1 MSTFPDQVHVER
13 IAEALWR
20 KSPLGNAALM
30 VGAGLSRNARNI
42 AAPGRMMPTW
52 NELAKSL
59 CEKLYPPDDQSVAR
73 HRDQALK
80 IAHSASGALRLAQ
93 EFEASFGR
101 TELNRLLKIFT
112 PDDDYAPSNLHTE
125 LLKLPWTDVYTTNWD
140 TLLERTLDTVVDRRY
155 DIVRTRDD
163 IPASQQPRIVKL
175 HGSFPSNYP
184 FIFTEEDY
192 RNYPTR
198 FVHFVN
204 MVQQSMMEN
213 LFCLI
218 GFSGDDPN
226 FLHWSGWVRDNLGES
241 APKIY
246 LVGWLELAP
255 VQRRML
261 EERNIVPV
269 DLSQLPQGRK
279 WPEECRH
286 GYALEWLFWVLKL
299 KRPTTHNEYTNWI
312 DHSPKPPVYLEI
324 SPDLFPI
331 ARDEKQFSSDIS
343 GPGKEKERLEAVRGL
358 IPIWRNERKDY
369 EGWVVAPARVRNM
382 FWAHTESRVGHL
394 VKAADRMPP
403 WERLFALR
411 EMVWRLV
418 LCLVPLLDE
427 LIQPIERVLD
437 DIDPNRCKCLWDG
450 KEVKWPDHDWPEARN
465 AWLLV
470 AVALLRHYRQ
480 NGLTDPFETLALRV
494 ENLRGCTN
502 SFDALTYQRAMFAL
516 QRMDYR
522 ALKELLQ
529 RWPIENSD
537 PIWAI
542 RKAGILFEIDEFEA
556 AYELLTVALPT
567 IRRSIRRDSDD
578 FSSLSREGCAM
589 QLLEIAGWER
599 RFRNPEAM
607 EEDEKID
614 THNPDWAA
622 RWKTLLAKDCDV
634 RAEWQK
640 LCSILEAEPPDPRS
654 EKEVREREFDL
665 GLTRPTRQFGGG
677 GQLLPAY
684 HPLIF
689 TELAGMPSHISAGIR
704 MNVGSKGLNSAV
716 LWLKQTDPALAVRIL
731 IRTCSSESDKIL
743 KEAIKRET
751 IALFDENTA
760 EDFVDIF
767 MQGID
772 QLAPGIAADKK
783 HLGQLRVAME
793 LLSRLILRLTDP
805 EKPKKAFDLAVNL
818 AHNHSVSG
826 HLWLAGVL
834 SNLLQRT
841 VECISRNVKYDWILP
856 LLNLPTEYID
866 ERAFRPEPWWRTP
879 SSDTEKEKVRLNRE
893 TQTEAWN
900 EAIHRL
906 LTDAGKEKS
915 RRRAVLRLTFLHN
928 CAVLSEEEQKAF
940 SEALWTEKFLSPTRL
955 PGQTDM
961 RYWVFLYLPE
971 PEEGLAEQLIRTAY
985 LTKAGAE
992 KKPLKD
998 YLSEIGD
1005 ILNMARIRKGP
1016 LSLTDDEKSVAKS
1029 MVVKWSQEKYTTS
1042 KDTFMMRNRANDSEI
1057 PKLLGAA
1064 ELLPFLNLTD
1074 KDLALIKSRVD
1085 TLVNDGIACYV
1096 IYPPLL
1102 SHHPEFANSLIDHL
1116 KSGII
1121 GDDQDFAVNA
1131 INGFVY
1137 WLSLAETGH
1146 AKLPPVEIIEE
1157 IGLTIY
1163 LRHEPVLAQA
1173 LEFAALLFEKQ
1184 PDLAKKTIGPHVLSG
1199 LACLFELCDY
1209 RQAIASGLADR
1220 IDIPFVRRGCAKLA
1234 IAMLKDVYSGNT
1246 VLLKWIEAAKD
1257 DPLPELRNLVD
1268 KLGLS

>member
-1 MSTFPDQVHVER
+1 MSIFPDQVHIER

-42 AAPGRMMPTW
+42 AALGRMMPTW
-52 NELAKSL
+52 SELAKSL
-59 CEKLYPPDDQSVAR
+59 CEKLYPPDDQSVAH
-73 HRDQALK
+73 HRDQALAK
-80 IAHSASGALRLAQ
+80 ASSTSGALRLAQ

-101 TELNRLLKIFT
+101 TELNRLLKIFA
-112 PDDDYAPSNLHTE
+112 PDNDYAPSNLHTE

-155 DIVRTRDD
+155 DVVRTRDD

-192 RNYPTR
+192 RSYPTR

-269 DLSQLPQGRK
+269 DLSRLPQGRK

-299 KRPTTHNEYTNWI
+299 KRPTPHNEYTNWI

-343 GPGKEKERLEAVRGL
+343 GPGKEKERLEAIRSL
-358 IPIWRNERKDY
+358 IPMWRSERKGY
-369 EGWVVAPARVRNM
+369 EGWVVAPARVRNT
-382 FWAHTESRVGHL
+382 FWAYTESWVGDL
-394 VKAADRMPP
+394 VITADHMPP
-403 WERLFALR
+403 SEKLFALR

-437 DIDPNRCKCLWDG
+437 DIDPNRCKCLRDG

-470 AVALLRHYRQ
+470 AIALLRHYRQ
-480 NGLTDPFETLALRV
+480 NGLIGPFETLALKV
-494 ENLRGCTN
+494 ENLKGCKD
-502 SFDALTYQRAMFAL
+502 SFDALTYQRSMFAL

-522 ALKELLQ
+522 TLKEFLH
-529 RWPIENSD
+529 RWPVENSD

-578 FSSLSREGCAM
+578 FSALSREGCAM

-599 RFRNPEAM
+599 RFRSSEAIG
-607 EEDEKID
+607 ENEKIN

-622 RWKTLLAKDCDV
+622 RWKTLLGKDCDV

-640 LCSILEAEPPDPRS
+640 LCSILEAAAPDTRS
-654 EKEVREREFDL
+654 GKEVREREFDI
-665 GLTRPTRQFGGG
+665 GQMITTHQFGGG
-677 GQLLPAY
+677 EQLLPAY

-689 TELAGMPSHISAGIR
+689 TELVGMPSHISTGIR
-704 MNVGSKGLNSAV
+704 MNVGSNGLNSAA
-716 LWLKQTDPALAVRIL
+716 LWLKQADPALAVRIL
-731 IRTCSSESDKIL
+731 MRTCSSESDKVL
-743 KEAIKRET
+743 KEVVKRET

-772 QLAPGIAADKK
+772 QLAPGMASDKK

-793 LLSRLILRLTDP
+793 LLSRLVLRLADP

-818 AHNHSVSG
+818 IHNHSVSG
-826 HLWLAGVL
+826 HPWLAGAL
-834 SNLLQRT
+834 SNLLRRT
-841 VECISRNVKYDWILP
+841 MECISRHEKFDLVLP
-856 LLNLPTEYID
+856 LLNLPTKGID
-866 ERAFRPEPWWRTP
+866 EQAFEPEPWWRTP
-879 SSDTEKEKVRLNRE
+879 SDTEKEKIRLNRE
-893 TQTEAWN
+893 AQAEAWT
-900 EAIHRL
+900 EVVRHL
-906 LTDAGKEKS
+906 LTGVGKQES
-915 RRRAVLRLTFLHN
+915 RPRAAIRLTFLHH
-928 CAVLSEEEQKAF
+928 CEVLSKDEQGAF
-940 SEALWTEKFLSPTRL
+940 TKALWTKKFLSSTGL
-955 PGQTDM
+955 PGQTEL
-961 RYWVFLYLPE
+961 RSWVFLYLPE
-971 PEEGLAEQLIRTAY
+971 PEVGMAEQLIKKAY

-992 KKPLKD
+992 KKSLKN
-998 YLSEIGD
+998 YLFEIGN
-1005 ILNMARIRKGP
+1005 ILNMARTRKAP
-1016 LSLTDDEKSVAKS
+1016 LSLTDEEKAVVKS
-1029 MVVKWSQEKYTTS
+1029 MVVKWSQEKYTPST
-1042 KDTFMMRNRANDSEI
+1042 DTFMMRDRANDSEI
-1057 PKLLGAA
+1057 PKLLGTA

-1085 TLVNDGIACYV
+1085 TLVNDGIACYI

-1102 SHHPEFANSLIDHL
+1102 SHSPEFSNSLIDHL

-1121 GDDQDFAVNA
+1121 GDDQNFAVDA
-1131 INGFVY
+1131 VNGLVY
-1137 WLSLAETGH
+1137 WMSLAETGH
-1146 AKLPPVEIIEE
+1146 TELPPAEIIEE

-1184 PDLAKKTIGPHVLSG
+1184 HDLAKKAIGQHVLSG
-1199 LACLFELCDY
+1199 LACLFESCDY
-1209 RQAIASGLADR
+1209 GQAIESGLADR
-1220 IDIPFVRRGCAKLA
+1220 IDIPFVRRSCTKLA
-1234 IAMLKDVYSGNT
+1234 TVMLKDVYSGNT
-1246 VLLKWIEAAKD
+1246 VLIKWIEAAKD

>member
-1 MSTFPDQVHVER
+1 MSIFPDQVHIER

-42 AAPGRMMPTW
+42 AAPDRRMPTW
-52 NELAKSL
+52 SELAKSL
-59 CEKLYPPDDQSVAR
+59 CEKLYPADDKSVAR

-80 IAHSASGALRLAQ
+80 IAHSTSGALRLAQ

-101 TELNRLLKIFT
+101 TELNRLLKIFA
-112 PDDDYAPSNLHTE
+112 PDNDYAPSNLHTE

-155 DIVRTRDD
+155 DVVRTRDD

-192 RNYPTR
+192 RSYPTR

-269 DLSQLPQGRK
+269 DLSRLPQGRK
-279 WPEECRH
+279 WLEECRH
-286 GYALEWLFWVLKL
+286 GYALEWFFWVLKL
-299 KRPTTHNEYTNWI
+299 KRPATHNGYTNWTYYL
-312 DHSPKPPVYLEI
+312 PKPPVYLEI
-324 SPDLFPI
+324 NPDLFAI
-331 ARDEKQFSSDIS
+331 DRVERKYSSEIQ
-343 GPGKEKERLEAVRGL
+343 GPGKEEDRLEAVRAVF
-358 IPIWRNERKDY
+358 PIWRRERKDY
-369 EGWVVAPARVRNM
+369 EGWVIAPARVRSM
-382 FWAHTESRVGHL
+382 FWTYTKSWVGDL
-394 VKAADRMPP
+394 VITADRMPP

-418 LCLVPLLDE
+418 SCLVPLLDE
-427 LIQPIERVLD
+427 TIQPIERVLD
-437 DIDPNRCKCLWDG
+437 DIDPNSCKCLWEG
-450 KEVKWPDHDWPEARN
+450 KEVKWSEHDWPEARN

-480 NGLTDPFETLALRV
+480 NGLTGPFETLALRV
-494 ENLRGCTN
+494 ENLKGCKD

-522 ALKELLQ
+522 ALKGLLQ
-529 RWPIENSD
+529 SWLVENSD

-542 RKAGILFEIDEFEA
+542 RKAGILFEINEFEA

-599 RFRNPEAM
+599 RFRSPEAM
-607 EEDEKID
+607 AKNEKID

-640 LCSILEAEPPDPRS
+640 LCSTLVAEPPDPRS
-654 EKEVREREFDL
+654 EKEIREREFDI
-665 GLTRPTRQFGGG
+665 GQMRTTHQFGGG
-677 GQLLPAY
+677 EQLLQAY

-689 TELAGMPSHISAGIR
+689 TELAGMPSHISTGIR
-704 MNVGSKGLNSAV
+704 MNVGSNGLNSAA
-716 LWLKQTDPALAVRIL
+716 LWLKQANPALAIRIL
-731 IRTCSSESDKIL
+731 MRTCSSESDKIL
-743 KEAIKRET
+743 KKVAKRET
-751 IALFDENTA
+751 IALLDENTA
-760 EDFVDIF
+760 EELMDIF
-767 MQGID
+767 MQGIN
-772 QLAPGIAADKK
+772 QLAPGIASDEK
-783 HLGQLRVAME
+783 HLAQLRVAME
-793 LLSRLILRLTDP
+793 LLSRLVLRLTDP
-805 EKPKKAFDLAVNL
+805 EKPKKTFDLAVNL
-818 AHNHSVSG
+818 LHNHAVCG
-826 HLWLAGVL
+826 HPWLAGAL
-834 SNLLQRT
+834 FNLLRRT
-841 VECISRNVKYDWILP
+841 VECIPPHVKYDWVLP
-856 LLNLPTEYID
+856 LLNLPTEGID
-866 ERAFRPEPWWRTP
+866 ENAFVREPWWRTP
-879 SSDTEKEKVRLNRE
+879 NDIEKQKVRLNRE
-893 TQTEAWN
+893 AQTETWT
-900 EAIHRL
+900 EAIRRL
-906 LTDAGKEKS
+906 LTDAGKQES
-915 RRRAVLRLTFLHN
+915 RPRAAIRLTFLHD
-928 CAVLSEEEQKAF
+928 CEVLSKDEQRAF
-940 SEALWTEKFLSPTRL
+940 AKALWTKKILSPTGL
-955 PGQTDM
+955 PGHTGL
-961 RYWVFLYLPE
+961 RSWVFLYLPE
-971 PEEGLAEQLIRTAY
+971 PKEGLAEQLIRTAY

-992 KKPLKD
+992 KKSLKN
-998 YLSEIGD
+998 YLSEIGN
-1005 ILNMARIRKGP
+1005 ILNMARTRKAP
-1016 LSLTDDEKSVAKS
+1016 LSLTKEERSVAKS
-1029 MVVKWSQEKYTTS
+1029 MVVKWSQEKYTAS
-1042 KDTFMMRNRANDSEI
+1042 IDTFMRRDRANNSEI
-1057 PKLLGAA
+1057 PKLHGAA
-1064 ELLPFLNLTD
+1064 ELLPFLTLTD
-1074 KDLALIKSRVD
+1074 KDLANIKSRVD
-1085 TLVNDGIACYV
+1085 TLVNDGIACYK

-1102 SHHPEFANSLIDHL
+1102 SHRPAFSESLIDHL

-1121 GDDQDFAVNA
+1121 GDDPDFAVDA
-1131 INGFVY
+1131 INGLFF
-1137 WLSLAETGH
+1137 WMSLAETGH

-1157 IGLTIY
+1157 TGLTIY

-1173 LEFAALLFEKQ
+1173 LQFAALLFEKQ
-1184 PDLAKKTIGPHVLSG
+1184 PDLARKAIGQHVLLG
-1199 LACLFELCDY
+1199 LTCLFESCDY
-1209 RQAIASGLADR
+1209 NQAIESGLADR
-1220 IDIPFVRRGCAKLA
+1220 IDIPFVRCNCVELA
-1234 IAMLKDVYSGNT
+1234 IAMLKGAYSRNA

-1257 DPLPELRNLVD
+1257 DPLPELRNQVD
-1268 KLGLS
+1268 RLGPG